1 MATYLVTGG
10 AGFIGSNL
18 VRAALGGGHRVRV
31 LDDLS
36 TGHRENLDGLD
47 VDLIVG
53 SIVDREAVAAAVAD
67 VDYVLHEAA
76 VVSVEYS
83 VSHPEETHQ
92 VNAGGT
98 ELVLQEAGRAGA
110 RRVVIAS
117 SCAIY
122 GDPEHFPVHEQLPPE
137 PRSAYA
143 ASKWAAEDAVRASSA
158 RGGPEAVALRYF
170 NIYGPRQ
177 DPASQYAAV
186 IPLFVRAHLERSEVT
201 LFGDGHQ
208 TRDFCYVG
216 DVVRANLLACEAP
229 GIDGMSFNVGTG
241 QETSLWDLLGT
252 IGEHVGHGVEVTHG
266 PSRAGDLRRS
276 VADVS
281 RAVERLG
288 FSAGTPLAE
297 GLGRTVEWFT
307 PR

>member
-1 MATYLVTGG
+1 MSTYLVTGG

-18 VRAALGGGHRVRV
+18 VRALLDAGHRVRV

-47 VDLIVG
+47 VELLVG
-53 SIVDREAVAAAVAD
+53 SVVDQDAVAAAMVGA
-67 VDYVLHEAA
+67 DYVLHEAA

-98 ELVLQEAGRAGA
+98 ELVLKEAGSAGV

-122 GDPEHFPVHEQLPPE
+122 GDPERFPVHEEVPPG
-137 PRSAYA
+137 PCSAYA
-143 ASKWAAEDAVRASSA
+143 ESKWAAEEAVRASSS

-177 DPASQYAAV
+177 DPRSQYAAV
-186 IPLFVRAHLERSEVT
+186 IPLFVRAALQRTAVT

-208 TRDFCYVG
+208 SRDFCYVG

-241 QETSLWDLLGT
+241 CETSLWDLLRAIEG
-252 IGEHVGHGVEVTHG
+252 HVGYGIEVTHA
-266 PSRAGDLRRS
+266 PPRAGDLRRS

-281 RAVERLG
+281 LARDRLG
-288 FSAGTPLAE
+288 FAATSPLVE
-297 GLGRTVEWFT
+297 GLGRTVEWFS

>member
-18 VRAALGGGHRVRV
+18 VRALIDGGHRVRV

-47 VDLIVG
+47 VELHVG
-53 SIVDREAVAAAVAD
+53 SVVERAD
-67 VDYVLHEAA
+67 VATAMVDVAYVLHQAA

-83 VSHPEETHQ
+83 LDHPRETHA
-92 VNAGGT
+92 VNEGGT
-98 ELVLQEAGRAGA
+98 ALVIEEAGRAGV
-110 RRVVIAS
+110 RRVVVAS

-122 GDPEHFPVHEQLPPE
+122 GDPQHLPLHEGLTTDPK
-137 PRSAYA
+137 SAYA
-143 ASKWAAEDAVRASSA
+143 ASKLAAEELVRGSSG

-186 IPLFVRAHLERSEVT
+186 IPLFVRAHLGRSGVT

-229 GIDGMSFNVGTG
+229 GIDGMAFNVGTG
-241 QETSLWDLLGT
+241 SETSLWDLLGA
-252 IGEHVGHGVEVTHG
+252 IEGHVGEGVEVRHG
-266 PSRAGDLRRS
+266 PPREGDLRRS
-276 VADVS
+276 VADVALA
-281 RAVERLG
+281 RDRIG
-288 FSAGTPLAE
+288 FTARTSLHG
-297 GLGRTVEWFT
+297 GLGRTVEWFA
-307 PR
+307 RD

>member
-18 VRAALGGGHRVRV
+18 VRAALDGGHQVRV

-36 TGHRENLDGLD
+36 TGHRRNLDGLD
-47 VDLIVG
+47 TELIVG
-53 SIVDREAVAAAVAD
+53 SIVDREAVAEAMVG

-83 VSHPEETHQ
+83 VSHPEETHEI
-92 VNAGGT
+92 NAGGT
-98 ELVLQEAGRAGA
+98 EIVLQEAGRAGA

-122 GDPEHFPVHEQLPPE
+122 GDPEALPVHEELPAE

-143 ASKWAAEDAVRASSA
+143 ESKWAAEDAVRASSS

-186 IPLFVRAHLERSEVT
+186 IPLFVRAHLGRSKVT

-208 TRDFCYVG
+208 TRDFCFVG

-229 GIDGMSFNVGTG
+229 GIDGRSFNVGTG
-241 QETSLWDLLGT
+241 QETSLWDLLHA
-252 IGEHVGHGVEVTHG
+252 IEAHVGQGVEVAHG
-266 PSRAGDLRRS
+266 PPRAGDLRRS

-281 RAVERLG
+281 RARGEIG
-288 FSAGTPLAE
+288 FSARIPLAE
-297 GLGRTVEWFT
+297 GLGQTVKWFT